1 MLAHVLSART
11 VEVDA
16 GGWGV
21 LFVVLLFAFVMILG
35 IAALGVWIWALVDA
49 IQVPDDS
56 MYRSGTKLVWVLVI
70 VFLQVIGAVIYLAI
84 GRPVRGTPIPPQP
97 GSGGLPP
104 PPS

>member
-1 MLAHVLSART
+1 MSAPYLLASRT
-11 VEVDA
+11 VEIHA
-16 GGWGV
+16 GGG
-21 LFVVLLFAFVMILG
+21 VVLILLAFFMILG

-70 VFLQVIGAVIYLAI
+70 VFLQLIGAVIYFAI
-84 GRPVRGTPIPPQP
+84 GRPAKGTASPPAP
-97 GSGGLPP
+97 GPSGLPP

>member
-1 MLAHVLSART
+1 MSTPFLLSSRT

-16 GGWGV
+16 GGG
-21 LFVVLLFAFVMILG
+21 VVLILLAVFMILG

-56 MYRSGTKLVWVLVI
+56 MYRAGTKLVWVLVI
-70 VFLQVIGAVIYLAI
+70 VFLQVIGAVIYFAI
-84 GRPVRGTPIPPQP
+84 GRPAKGTASPPPRGP
-97 GSGGLPP
+97 GGLPP